1 MVDKSIH
8 FLYNHTTMKKI
19 HLKFFKHKNLFSFII
34 PILIIALLIGVV
46 IIKRNR
52 DYMVTLKTKTI
63 PETVQKLGGTLAK
76 DNPVSNIRSESGL
89 YAFDLNI
96 DQNGTPQKF
105 TSYITHDGKIFF
117 TGGTVISDLTKAPAS
132 NAASQQAQT
141 KLTCAD
147 VKKADTAKVT
157 AFVVSNCPFGL
168 QMQRV
173 MNKAIGEQPALAN
186 VFDVKYIG
194 AITGGKI
201 TSMHGDAEAQENLR
215 QICIREEQKMLYWPY
230 VACYMKE
237 GKTDACEAQV
247 GVNIASLAACTA
259 DAKRGL
265 TYAQKDFDLQ
275 EKFSI
280 GSSPTLLVN
289 DSQIVSEFDFG
300 GRTADALKQ
309 IACCGSTKAGAYCSK
324 DLTKTEVATAFSV
337 TGEAAAGSAPAAN
350 CAPTN

>member
-1 MVDKSIH
+1 
-8 FLYNHTTMKKI
+8 MKKFQP
-19 HLKFFKHKNLFSFII
+19 KFLKHKNLFSFIV
-34 PILIIALLIGVV
+34 PVFIIALIVGFLLV
-46 IIKRNR
+46 KRNR
-52 DYMVTLKTKTI
+52 DFMVSLKTKTI
-63 PETVQKLGGTLAK
+63 PETVQKLGGTLSK
-76 DNPVSNIRSESGL
+76 DNPVSNIRSQSGL

-105 TSYITHDGKIFF
+105 TSYITRDGKIFF
-117 TGGTVISDLTKAPAS
+117 TGGTVISDLSKAPA
-132 NAASQQAQT
+132 AAQQPAAA
-141 KLTCAD
+141 KLTCTD
-147 VKKADTAKVT
+147 VKKSDTAKVT
-157 AFVVSNCPFGL
+157 AFVVSACPFGL

-173 MNKAIGEQPALAN
+173 MNKAIGEQPALAS

-194 AITGGKI
+194 AITDGKI

-215 QICIREEQKMLYWPY
+215 QICIREEQKALYWPY

-247 GVNIASLAACTA
+247 GVNTANLTACTA

-265 TYAQKDFDLQ
+265 AFAQKDFDLAN
-275 EKFSI
+275 KYSI

-309 IACCGSTKAGAYCSK
+309 VACCGSTTQGAYCSK
-324 DLTKTEVATAFSV
+324 ALTKDEVATSFS
-337 TGEAAAGSAPAAN
+337 TTEAAAAAAGGAPAAN
-350 CAPTN
+350 CAPATTN

>member
-1 MVDKSIH
+1 
-8 FLYNHTTMKKI
+8 MKKF
-19 HLKFFKHKNLFSFII
+19 HLKFLKHKKPSSFIVPVI
-34 PILIIALLIGVV
+34 IIALLVGVV
-46 IIKRNR
+46 MAKMNR
-52 DYMVTLKTKTI
+52 DRMVTLKTKTI

-76 DNPVSNIRSESGL
+76 DNPVSNIRAESGL

-96 DQNGTPQKF
+96 DAGGTAKKF
-105 TSYITHDGKIFF
+105 TSYITKDGKIFF
-117 TGGTVISDLTKAPAS
+117 TAGTKMSDLNKAPS
-132 NAASQQAQT
+132 PAAAQQAQP

-147 VKKADTAKVT
+147 VKKADTAKLT
-157 AFVVSNCPFGL
+157 AYIVSNCPFGL

-194 AITGGKI
+194 TITDGKI

-215 QICIREEQKMLYWPY
+215 QICIREEQKAKYWPY

-237 GKTDACEAQV
+237 GKSDACLQEV
-247 GVNIASLAACTA
+247 GVNTTTLTACTG

-265 TYAQKDFDLQ
+265 AFAQKDFDLAS
-275 EKFSI
+275 KYTI

-309 IACCGSTKAGAYCSK
+309 VACCGSTTQGAFCSK
-324 DLTKTEVATAFSV
+324 ELSKTEVATAFSLTDAAP
-337 TGEAAAGSAPAAN
+337 TGGAAPAAN
-350 CAPTN
+350 CGTN